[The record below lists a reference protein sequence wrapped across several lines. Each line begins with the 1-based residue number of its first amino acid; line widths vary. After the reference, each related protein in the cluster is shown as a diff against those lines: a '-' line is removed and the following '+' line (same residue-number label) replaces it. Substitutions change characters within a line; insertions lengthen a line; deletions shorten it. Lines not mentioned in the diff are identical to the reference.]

1 MGLWT
6 SLSASNVGLGLS
18 AIAATWNAIA
28 TLLADIA
35 VSPAFPAITALLGAI
50 TGATAND
57 LAARRREATKAIKEA
72 EALRSMLS
80 LEIKFN
86 LFQARN
92 SLSIV
97 EVLLEKLD
105 EPVKNTG
112 GSSND
117 QLYIVMEVINKT
129 LPEVLPQRL
138 EVFNSYLPKIT
149 SLFDPSDIEG
159 IYRFYLAIM
168 YIQDSYP
175 NLIGLEKMS
184 NRNFQRVLE
193 SFKEVIQV
201 PLRRGNP
208 LETEQE
214 ESHNFP

>member
-1 MGLWT
+1 M
-6 SLSASNVGLGLS
+6 
-18 AIAATWNAIA
+18 AATWNAIA

-208 LETEQE
+208 LET
-214 ESHNFP
+214 